1 MEFDPPRMSE
11 LLIGLPD
18 VNVATVE
25 EGFGSSDRHVST
37 QHGSTTVSYVRDV
50 SGAIVSRSDTSTG
63 VTVRYSGSAVLD
75 TSNRVVERTI
85 ALPGGVVVTKRV
97 AGDVWSY
104 PNVHG
109 DVSVS
114 ANAAGVKQGVWVVY
128 DPFGSPV
135 SGGVPDNG
143 AGSFD
148 FGWVGSNLKGLEH
161 ASGVGQ
167 VIEMGARIYQPALG
181 RFLAVDPVE
190 GGNANDYIYPNDP
203 INSFDLDGR
212 TCLGR
217 DADGVTEF
225 RGRGIIHD
233 VTPFCEGSFGEWVSR
248 YTRRPNR
255 PAEGLL
261 DNFRI
266 SGGFC
271 IYLCLPEI
279 GVGRGKPYIRLGVG
293 FAYDLPSISGSGS
306 ISCGSHTT
314 EAFIG
319 VGLGPI
325 NYQVAKERDY
335 MGPWRST
342 SGGSLSLVPK
352 DWKGLK
358 LGGSVGITSKW
369 TKC

>member
-1 MEFDPPRMSE
+1 MV
-11 LLIGLPD
+11 GLGGD
-18 VNVATVE
+18 VY
-25 EGFGSSDRHVST
+25 GYDSSDRHVST
-37 QHGSTTVSYVRDV
+37 QHGSTMVSYVRDV
-50 SGAIVSRSDTSTG
+50 S
-63 VTVRYSGSAVLD
+63 
-75 TSNRVVERTI
+75 
-85 ALPGGVVVTKRV
+85 
-97 AGDVWSY
+97 
-104 PNVHG
+104 
-109 DVSVS
+109 VS
-114 ANAAGVKQGVWVVY
+114 ANAVGVKQGSTVVY

-217 DADGVTEF
+217 DADGAVTEF

-248 YTRRPNR
+248 YTRCPNR

-271 IYLCLPEI
+271 ILLCLPEI

-319 VGLGPI
+319 GGLGPI

-342 SGGSLSLVPK
+342 SGGSSSLVPK